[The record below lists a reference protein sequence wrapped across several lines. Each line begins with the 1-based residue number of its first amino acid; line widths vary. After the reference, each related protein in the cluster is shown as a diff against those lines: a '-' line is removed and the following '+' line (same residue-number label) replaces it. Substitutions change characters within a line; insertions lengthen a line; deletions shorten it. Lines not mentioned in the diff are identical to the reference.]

1 MHRFALVSLFL
12 LAGCNHTEPETV
24 GDIHYQALL
33 STDLNSNNMDLSEFI
48 SATRAIDIVSV
59 GERTHQG
66 SKAYSYKARMAK
78 ALYEEGDLNFIAFE
92 AGLYDGLAAWQN
104 YLNGKQ
110 TLQEA
115 VIGPDAN

>member
-33 STDLNSNNMDLSEFI
+33 STDLNCNNMDLSEFV
-48 SATRAIDIVSV
+48 SATHAIDIVSV

-66 SKAYSYKARMAK
+66 TAIKR
-78 ALYEEGDLNFIAFE
+78 
-92 AGLYDGLAAWQN
+92 AWPRHCM
-104 YLNGKQ
+104 KR
-110 TLQEA
+110 
-115 VIGPDAN
+115 VI